1 MNFLSFGNMFR
12 KQLLTS
18 VELLK
23 IGLVNREILPI
34 ELHLT
39 HVHNKVR
46 PLYNEVNLCPL
57 FLLIPPKCP

>member
-23 IGLVNREILPI
+23 IGLVNREILTI

-46 PLYNEVNLCPL
+46 TFYNEVNLCPL
-57 FLLIPPKCP
+57 FLIIPPKCP